1 MPNLQVARLLL
12 GPLYLLGHQEG
23 QLVLDLPLVHETR
36 GPHEDLE
43 VLPSRAPLKAPQVLE
58 LPSITWK
65 ETQRAKF
72 KPC

>member
-1 MPNLQVARLLL
+1 MPNLQAVHLLL
-12 GPLYLLGHQEG
+12 GPLCLLGHQEG
-23 QLVLDLPLVHETR
+23 QLVLDLLLDHETR

-43 VLPSRAPLKAPQVLE
+43 VLPSRAPLRAPQVLE

-65 ETQRAKF
+65 ETQRAKW